1 MFEDQPE
8 ASVEYLVTVQ
18 SLKQTL
24 LNSICSLTL
33 GDGVL
38 PSNETAPAEPEQQ
51 QQQTRTRLLQM
62 AEAEE
67 RRVLAELQAKA
78 QKA

>member
-8 ASVEYLVTVQ
+8 ASVEYLMTIR

-24 LNSICSLTL
+24 LDRIGSQPP

-38 PSNETAPAEPEQQ
+38 PCIEPASADGDPLHH
-51 QQQTRTRLLQM
+51 QTRTRLLQM

-67 RRVLAELQAKA
+67 RRVLAELQAKGRGA
-78 QKA
+78 

>member
-8 ASVEYLVTVQ
+8 ASVEYLMTIR

-24 LNSICSLTL
+24 LDSINSAVS

-38 PSNETAPAEPEQQ
+38 PCLEPTSANTDLLQH
-51 QQQTRTRLLQM
+51 QTRTRLLQM

-67 RRVLAELQAKA
+67 RRVLTELQAQA
-78 QKA
+78 RGA

>member
-8 ASVEYLVTVQ
+8 ASVEYLMTIR

-24 LNSICSLTL
+24 LDSINSVVS

-38 PSNETAPAEPEQQ
+38 PFIEPAAADTDQLQ
-51 QQQTRTRLLQM
+51 HQTRTRLLQM

-67 RRVLAELQAKA
+67 RRVLTELQAQA
-78 QKA
+78 RGA